1 MAGLFANKAWPIGMD
16 IGTESVRLLQ
26 LAPTGDLIQAVA
38 CGRWWFPESVGDDP
52 KARRD
57 AMIEPV
63 RKMLKGRRF
72 RGRQVI
78 TALSCDQIE
87 IKNVRLPMMPD
98 SQIRQAVE
106 AEAAD
111 RFDFPVQGNQ
121 LNFLRSGTVRSGNE
135 VRNEVVMLAAR
146 DEIIQDHIA
155 MLEEM
160 GLYPDHIEAEPVA
173 LFRNQLRY
181 LRRQADEEAV
191 SVVIDIGVRG
201 TCVVVARGREP
212 VFVKFID
219 IGGRRMTEAV
229 ARQLN
234 LNYHDARQ
242 MRLRAAKIRSR
253 GGDRRGDDHNDTPD
267 RSSVDW
273 TIRDAIRSEVESL
286 SREIA
291 LCLRY
296 CSVTFR
302 GLRPEGVMLMG
313 GQACDPLCVDMI
325 AEQLNMDCSVCQPL
339 RNVESSAAD
348 FGEDR
353 RSLMTDWALCTGL
366 ALYHADF
373 AQDKRDS
380 HGSQNRLSA

>member
-1 MAGLFANKAWPIGMD
+1 MD

-26 LAPTGDLIQAVA
+26 LAPAGDLIQAVA

-52 KARRD
+52 KARRE

-63 RKMLKGRRF
+63 RKMLKDKGF
-72 RGRQVI
+72 KGRQVI
-78 TALSCDQIE
+78 TALSCDEIE

-98 SQIRQAVE
+98 SQLRRAVE

-111 RFDFPVQGNQ
+111 RFDFPVKGNQ
-121 LNFLRSGTVRSGNE
+121 LNFFRSGTVRSGNE
-135 VRNEVVMLAAR
+135 VRNEVIMLAAR
-146 DEIIQDHIA
+146 DEAIQDHLT
-155 MLEEM
+155 MLSEM
-160 GLYPDHIEAEPVA
+160 GLQPEHIEAEPVA

-181 LRRQADEEAV
+181 LRRHADEEAV

-234 LNYHDARQ
+234 LSYQEGRQ
-242 MRLRAAKIRSR
+242 MRHRAAKNRSQE
-253 GGDRRGDDHNDTPD
+253 GDRREEDHSGRPD
-267 RSSVDW
+267 RTSVDW

-286 SREIA
+286 AREIA

-302 GLRPEGVMLMG
+302 GLRPEGVVLMG

-325 AEQLNMDCSVCQPL
+325 AEQLNMDCSVSQPL
-339 RNVESSAAD
+339 RNVESSGAD
-348 FGEDR
+348 FGDDR
-353 RSLMTDWALCTGL
+353 RSLMTDWALCAGL
-366 ALYHADF
+366 ALYQADF
-373 AQDKRDS
+373 AQDIQDH
-380 HGSQNRLSA
+380 HGSSNRLSA